1 MEWII
6 NQLRDHPELA
16 IFLTLFAGFWL
27 GRFKIGKFSLGTVTS
42 VLLVGVLVGQLNISV
57 DGPMK
62 AVFFLLFFLAFFHG
76 DAMAGIFSSDPDVVA
91 AAADYLKAYA
101 VDCMFTAIF
110 FCYTGFYNG
119 IGMTKFV
126 MVQGIIGAFGVR
138 VPVSYLMSIQPNPSL
153 FHIGLATPMS
163 SALQLVLCLG
173 CMFYLKRRN
182 KSPQVTF

>member
-1 MEWII
+1 M
-6 NQLRDHPELA
+6 
-16 IFLTLFAGFWL
+16 
-27 GRFKIGKFSLGTVTS
+27 
-42 VLLVGVLVGQLNISV
+42 
-57 DGPMK
+57 
-62 AVFFLLFFLAFFHG
+62 
-76 DAMAGIFSSDPDVVA
+76 VA

>member
-1 MEWII
+1 
-6 NQLRDHPELA
+6 
-16 IFLTLFAGFWL
+16 
-27 GRFKIGKFSLGTVTS
+27 
-42 VLLVGVLVGQLNISV
+42 
-57 DGPMK
+57 
-62 AVFFLLFFLAFFHG
+62 
-76 DAMAGIFSSDPDVVA
+76 MAGIFSSDPDVVA

-163 SALQLVLCLG
+163 SVLQLVLCLG

>member
-62 AVFFLLFFLAFFHG
+62 AVFFLLFLFAVGYKVGPQFFRGLKKDGLPQVGFAVLMCIVSLIAPWILAKIMGYH
-76 DAMAGIFSSDPDVVA
+76 AGEA
-91 AAADYLKAYA
+91 AGLPMLSATCL
-101 VDCMFTAIF
+101 IF
-110 FCYTGFYNG
+110 FNSTLRA
-119 IGMTKFV
+119 I
-126 MVQGIIGAFGVR
+126 
-138 VPVSYLMSIQPNPSL
+138 SMSDFIQNMIS
-153 FHIGLATPMS
+153 FI
-163 SALQLVLCLG
+163 
-173 CMFYLKRRN
+173 
-182 KSPQVTF
+182 